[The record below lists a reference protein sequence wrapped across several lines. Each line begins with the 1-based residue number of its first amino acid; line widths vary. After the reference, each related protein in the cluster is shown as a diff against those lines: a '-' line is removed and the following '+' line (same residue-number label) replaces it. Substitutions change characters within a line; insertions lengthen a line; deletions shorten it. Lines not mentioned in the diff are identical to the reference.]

1 MQNMEKGEP
10 SAQKRVQSDIELAAG
25 GAEYVPDAVDSK
37 LHLEATTEQIERAR
51 QMMKE
56 EQAQKD
62 QVRIK
67 EIQEGIRKIEL
78 DIKEGGNNVQNI
90 NRGAYLR
97 SEERKWGEA
106 KPEDRRA
113 A

>member
-1 MQNMEKGEP
+1 MQNMEKGVP

-25 GAEYVPDAVDSK
+25 GAEYVPDAVSTK
-37 LHLEATTEQIERAR
+37 LHLEVTPEQVDNAR

-67 EIQEGIRKIEL
+67 EIQDGIRKIEL
-78 DIKEGGNNVQNI
+78 DIKEGESNVQNM
-90 NRGAYLR
+90 NRGSYLR
-97 SEERKWGEA
+97 SQERKWGEA
-106 KPEDRRA
+106 KPEDKRA